1 MYEDFS
7 ARFQN
12 FIDDMLDDIIGEMV
26 ESNLKY
32 AGYRMYIKE
41 NSAKVKEI
49 LEKLSE
55 EDREFMNE
63 YESNYFNK
71 VAIEQ
76 GEFYYRGYRDCI
88 KLLKWLKVIWN
99 VPHFWGIFYLWLD
112 LSLDKSLDGH
122 EDLKIRVAI
131 QQMKG
136 GWIFTFRHFYPL
148 NFQINYGGFNIW
160 TFLEH

>member
-26 ESNLKY
+26 ENNLKY

-41 NSAKVKEI
+41 NSDKVKEI

-76 GEFYYRGYRDCI
+76 GEFYYHGYRDCI
-88 KLLKWLKVIWN
+88 KLLKWLKVI
-99 VPHFWGIFYLWLD
+99 
-112 LSLDKSLDGH
+112 
-122 EDLKIRVAI
+122 
-131 QQMKG
+131 
-136 GWIFTFRHFYPL
+136 
-148 NFQINYGGFNIW
+148 
-160 TFLEH
+160 

>member
-1 MYEDFS
+1 
-7 ARFQN
+7 
-12 FIDDMLDDIIGEMV
+12 
-26 ESNLKY
+26 
-32 AGYRMYIKE
+32 MYIKE

-88 KLLKWLKVIWN
+88 KLLKWLKVI
-99 VPHFWGIFYLWLD
+99 
-112 LSLDKSLDGH
+112 
-122 EDLKIRVAI
+122 
-131 QQMKG
+131 
-136 GWIFTFRHFYPL
+136 
-148 NFQINYGGFNIW
+148 
-160 TFLEH
+160 

>member
-88 KLLKWLKVIWN
+88 KLLKWLKVI
-99 VPHFWGIFYLWLD
+99 
-112 LSLDKSLDGH
+112 
-122 EDLKIRVAI
+122 
-131 QQMKG
+131 
-136 GWIFTFRHFYPL
+136 
-148 NFQINYGGFNIW
+148 
-160 TFLEH
+160 